1 MKRCNDCLYG
11 LNHGDRWY
19 CHHPV
24 INRERP
30 SFLAGNP
37 QAAATC
43 FSERQNVV
51 GRCGRFGKLFIDRGP
66 TEAPRRLRAPV
77 DDLDI

>member
-1 MKRCNDCLYG
+1 MKRCNDCLWG
-11 LNHGDRWY
+11 LNHGAQWH
-19 CHHPV
+19 CHNPV

-37 QAAATC
+37 QAAATA

-51 GRCGRFGKLFIDRGP
+51 GRCGRLGKLF
-66 TEAPRRLRAPV
+66 APRDPHSPSLV
-77 DDLDI
+77 DTLDI